1 MISSTLDLSLLK
13 ADATRADL
21 EKLCAEAKRA
31 GVNAVLVN
39 GSRVIQTR
47 HWLEESEVK
56 TLCAIAWPLGA
67 MDADAKRYEVEAA
80 LDAGAQ
86 GFELVINLGRFK
98 DGDDAYVLRELRDVV
113 EAADDFPVIVV
124 IETWLLNREEKARAT
139 LLVADSGAQG
149 IATSTGM
156 SARGATIDDIKLLR
170 EIAGE
175 KFIVK
180 ASGGIAD
187 RRIAEAM
194 LAAGATRLGV
204 TQSMEILRGT

>member
-31 GVNAVLVN
+31 GVNGVLVN

-86 GFELVINLGRFK
+86 GFEMVINLGRFK

-124 IETWLLNREEKARAT
+124 IETWLLNRDEKARAT

-149 IATSTGM
+149 IGTSTGM
-156 SARGATIDDIKLLR
+156 TARGATIDDVKLLR

-175 KFIVK
+175 NFIVK

-194 LAAGATRLGV
+194 MEAGATRLGV
-204 TQSMEILRGT
+204 TQSADILRGA

>member
-1 MISSTLDLSLLK
+1 MISPARLLDLALLK
-13 ADATRADL
+13 ADATRAEL
-21 EKLCAEAKRA
+21 EKVCAEAKR
-31 GVNAVLVN
+31 NAVHGVLVN
-39 GSRVIQTR
+39 GSRVMQAR
-47 HWLEESEVK
+47 HLLDASEVK

-86 GFELVINLGRFK
+86 GFEVMLNLGRFK

-113 EAADDFPVIVV
+113 EAADDFPVVVV

-139 LLVADSGAQG
+139 RLVVDSGAPG

-156 SARGATIDDIKLLR
+156 SARGATIDDVKLLR

-187 RRIAEAM
+187 KRIAEAM
-194 LAAGATRLGV
+194 IEAGATRLGI
-204 TQSMEILRGT
+204 TAGQTIF

>member
-86 GFELVINLGRFK
+86 G
-98 DGDDAYVLRELRDVV
+98 
-113 EAADDFPVIVV
+113 
-124 IETWLLNREEKARAT
+124 
-139 LLVADSGAQG
+139 

>member
-1 MISSTLDLSLLK
+1 MIPSSRLLDLALLK

-21 EKLCAEAKRA
+21 EKVCAEAKRN
-31 GVNAVLVN
+31 GVNGVLVN
-39 GSRVIQTR
+39 GSRVVQAR
-47 HWLEESEVK
+47 HLLNESEVK

-86 GFELVINLGRFK
+86 GFEMVLNLGRFK
-98 DGDDAYVLRELRDVV
+98 DDDDAYVLRELRDVV

-124 IETWLLNREEKARAT
+124 IETWLLNREEKVRAT
-139 LLVADSGAQG
+139 RLVVDSGAPG

-156 SARGATIDDIKLLR
+156 SARGATIDDVKLLR
-170 EIAGE
+170 EIAGGR
-175 KFIVK
+175 FVVK

-187 RRIAEAM
+187 KRNR
-194 LAAGATRLGV
+194 TPR
-204 TQSMEILRGT
+204 EI